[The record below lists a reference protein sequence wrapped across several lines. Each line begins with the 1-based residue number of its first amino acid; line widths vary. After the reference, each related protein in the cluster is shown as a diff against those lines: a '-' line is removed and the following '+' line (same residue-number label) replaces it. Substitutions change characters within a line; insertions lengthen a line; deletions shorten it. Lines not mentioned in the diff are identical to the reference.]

1 MTEAEDGVTP
11 RPRPSPFLA
20 SASARPPAALLG
32 LRADVVET
40 LTHCIKCLLKIHSL
54 HPPLC
59 RLAYIWNQTVCSIF
73 RLASF
78 SNMHLSFL
86 HIFLCLGDSFLFGRE
101 VVFHCQNPISM
112 LQS

>member
-59 RLAYIWNQTVCSIF
+59 RLAYIWNQTFQVYYSLSIH
-73 RLASF
+73 LLKDILVASKF
-78 SNMHLSFL
+78 
-86 HIFLCLGDSFLFGRE
+86 
-101 VVFHCQNPISM
+101 CQ
-112 LQS
+112 L